1 MVSSLTWCKWGT
13 RCEEFSELSPT
24 WATVEAA
31 LEQLDGLEFNDLY
44 LRLDDDSETY
54 FAVVGGPS
62 LFLVFLDIAGDEFH
76 EAIDS
81 SAPDHEV
88 ALVVGGQ
95 QGIFNRRDLI
105 DRPTATVALK
115 TYFETARPA
124 PSVSWRI
131 R

>member
-1 MVSSLTWCKWGT
+1 MSSLTWCKWGT

-44 LRLDDDSETY
+44 LRLDDDGETY
-54 FAVVGGPS
+54 FAVAGGPS
-62 LFLVFLDIAGDEFH
+62 LFLVFLDIGGDEFH

-95 QGIFNRRDLI
+95 QGVFNRRELI

-115 TYFETARPA
+115 TYFETGRLA
-124 PSVSWRI
+124 PSVTWRI